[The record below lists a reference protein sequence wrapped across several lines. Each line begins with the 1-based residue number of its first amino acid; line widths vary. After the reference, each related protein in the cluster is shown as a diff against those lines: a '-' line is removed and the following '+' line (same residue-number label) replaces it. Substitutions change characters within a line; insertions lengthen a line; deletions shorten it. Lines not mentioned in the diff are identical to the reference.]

1 MDRTKDSTARHLLLF
16 SAILLVGCVGTDY
29 LADPPVTMPPRV
41 EVSPDMVA
49 VEVGSSTVLA
59 AVLFDEQGKR
69 VPEAR
74 FAWTS
79 ADTGIA
85 AVGADGV
92 VRGLKVGQTRITA
105 VAGTTSSSALVGV
118 VAGMDQ
124 VAVVRLTPGS
134 GELRPGET
142 LRFSATSFDLG
153 GGQLPNRVYTWHSS
167 APEIV
172 RTDSSGVATALTPGS
187 AAVQAEDEGVF
198 SNPARLEVLGAT
210 RGGRFIPRPGSP
222 YQCQGAAVLRSLE
235 EGGLTLEFG
244 EDFAVDSG
252 PRLEVF
258 LSSTNAIGPGSIS
271 LGELKQ
277 TAGFQA
283 YAVPSGVELN
293 TFGWV
298 IIHCVPFNVTFGYAQ
313 LE

>member
-1 MDRTKDSTARHLLLF
+1 MDCTKGSTARYLQLF
-16 SAILLVGCVGTDY
+16 SAILLAGCVGTDY
-29 LADPPVTMPPRV
+29 IADPPVTMPPRV

-49 VEVGSSTVLA
+49 VEVGSSISLA
-59 AVLFDEQGKR
+59 AVLFDEQGTR
-69 VPEAR
+69 VPEAP

-85 AVGADGV
+85 AVDANGV

-118 VAGMDQ
+118 VAGMDR

-134 GELRPGET
+134 GELRLGET

-153 GGQLPNRVYTWHSS
+153 GGQLPDRRYTWHSS

-172 RTDSSGVATALTPGS
+172 RIDSSGAATALTPGS
-187 AAVQAEDEGVF
+187 ATVQAEDEGVF
-198 SNPARLEVLGAT
+198 SNQAQLEVLGTT

-222 YQCQGAAVLRSLE
+222 YQCQGAALLRSQE

-244 EDFAVDSG
+244 EDFSVDSG

-258 LSSTNAIGPGSIS
+258 LSSTNAIGPGSLN

-277 TAGFQA
+277 TAGFQT